1 MNVYEI
7 VTSQIVAQLEAG
19 VVPWHKPWRTDAP
32 CNLVT
37 GKPYRGIN
45 VWLLAMS
52 RRPSKYWMTFK
63 QLSKLGGSVRKGE
76 KASIVTYWNVGEEK
90 LDAKSGKLRRSFVIR
105 YYNVFNASQIDGLE
119 SLGLGETTAPVPNI
133 DVCDAIVAGMP
144 DAPTMEESNS
154 AWYRPST
161 DVVGMPPRSKFSV
174 SEEYYSTLF
183 HELSHS
189 TAHVSR
195 LNREDGIKAS
205 NGSAAYAKE
214 ELIAELSASML
225 CGIAGVAPLTVSN
238 SASYISTWI
247 ARLKG
252 DSKLIVSAASHAQ
265 KSADYIRAVKPDS
278 ETKLVAPIEATEL
291 ETELETVQ
299 A

>member
-7 VTSQIVAQLEAG
+7 VTSQIVAQLESG
-19 VVPWHKPWRTDAP
+19 VVPWHKPWSTDSP

-63 QLSKLGGSVRKGE
+63 QLSKMGGSVRKGE

-133 DVCDAIVAGMP
+133 DVCDAIVDGMP
-144 DAPTMEESNS
+144 NAPAMNESN
-154 AWYRPST
+154 AAYYTPST
-161 DVVGMPPRSKFSV
+161 DTVSMPPRDKFTV

-189 TAHVSR
+189 TAHAKR
-195 LNREDGIKAS
+195 LNREDGIKGTH
-205 NGSAAYAKE
+205 GSAAYAKE

-225 CGIAGVAPLTVSN
+225 CGVSGVAPLTVSN
-238 SASYISTWI
+238 SAAYIATWI
-247 ARLKG
+247 ERLRG

-265 KSADYIRAVKPDS
+265 KSADYIRNVKAD
-278 ETKLVAPIEATEL
+278 VADIAEVK
-291 ETELETVQ
+291 ETVSKVTDPEL
-299 A
+299 AIA